1 MTWGRAAVC
10 ATLENRCDLGHLPKM
25 PSDDAIPMTE
35 APWREIAMVCGK
47 CSRKLHGGFGKKGK
61 HGLAD
66 VLKDALKAAGRRREV
81 RVVEVGCL
89 GLCPKRAV
97 TAVSSAQPGQVLAVP
112 SGADAAQVLAR
123 LSLAAASTP

>member
-1 MTWGRAAVC
+1 
-10 ATLENRCDLGHLPKM
+10 M
-25 PSDDAIPMTE
+25 PNDDAIPTIE
-35 APWREIAMVCGK
+35 APWREVAMVCGK

-61 HGLAD
+61 HGLAE

-97 TAVSSAQPGQVLAVP
+97 TAASSAQPGQVLAVP
-112 SGADAAQVLAR
+112 GGADAAQVLAR
-123 LSLAAASTP
+123 LSPAAAPAP

>member
-1 MTWGRAAVC
+1 
-10 ATLENRCDLGHLPKM
+10 
-25 PSDDAIPMTE
+25 
-35 APWREIAMVCGK
+35 MVCGK

-61 HGLAD
+61 HGLAE

-97 TAVSSAQPGQVLAVP
+97 TAVSSARPGQVLAVP
-112 SGADAAQVLAR
+112 GGADPAQVLAR
-123 LSLAAASTP
+123 LSSAATSAP